1 MEFTREKVIGTKSEY
16 ITFKGLT
23 AKDEKVVIELS
34 QGTPFKRFKWWKDY
48 KHDTYIRLVDYVT
61 DAEGTCRGM
70 QYNPQG
76 YYLITPEY
84 RGYQINRNYLF
95 EDTEAN
101 RLKVI
106 NDVCNLAFG
115 EDAVEA

>member
-1 MEFTREKVIGTKSEY
+1 MEFTREKVIGAKSEY

-23 AKDEKVVIELS
+23 AKGEKVVIELS
-34 QGTPFKRFKWWKDY
+34 QSTPFKQWKGY
-48 KHDTYIRLVDYVT
+48 KHGTYIHLTDYVT
-61 DAEGTCRGM
+61 DAEGACRGM
-70 QYNPQG
+70 QYNPQC
-76 YYLITPEY
+76 YSLITPEY
-84 RGYQINRNYLF
+84 RGPQINLNYLF